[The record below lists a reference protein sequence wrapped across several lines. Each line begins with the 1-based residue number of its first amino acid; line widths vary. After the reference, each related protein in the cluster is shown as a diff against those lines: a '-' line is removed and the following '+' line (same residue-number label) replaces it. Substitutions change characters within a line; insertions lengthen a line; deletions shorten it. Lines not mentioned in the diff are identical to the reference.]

1 MPNNAAVHIS
11 PLLSV
16 LVFIAVILLL
26 EGLYLMWKTY
36 KGPEAKKIELRLKA
50 LSAAAD
56 GSARSHL
63 LRERMLSELPPFQ
76 RFLLR
81 LPRAHQLDRVLLQ
94 ANLNWTVAKL
104 LLACVAL
111 GAVSFLSMT
120 ALLHQPFVVGAL
132 AAGASAWLPLAYVQR
147 RRSRRLAR
155 LEQQLPDALDLLGR
169 ALRAGHAFGAGL
181 QMIGEEMAEPI
192 ASEFRFVH
200 DEVNFGVSLEQ
211 ALANLS
217 VRAPITDLR
226 YFIVAVLIQRESG
239 GNLTEVL
246 ANLSRLIRQRLKLFW
261 HVRVLSAEGRMSAWL
276 LSLMPFAIGGLMNVF
291 NPEFMAPMWNDP
303 LGVTIVRSML
313 ISMACGVLMLRKI
326 IRIRI

>member
-1 MPNNAAVHIS
+1 MPNNAVHVS

-26 EGLYLMWKTY
+26 EGVYLMWKTY

-63 LRERMLSELPPFQ
+63 LRERMMSELPPFQ

-104 LLACVAL
+104 LLGCAAL
-111 GAVSFLSMT
+111 GAVSFISMT

>member
-1 MPNNAAVHIS
+1 MHNTPAPHVS
-11 PLLSV
+11 PFLSV

-26 EGLYLMWKTY
+26 EGLYLVWKGY
-36 KGPEAKKIELRLKA
+36 KGPQAKKIQRRLNA

-56 GSARSHL
+56 TSGQAHL

-94 ANLNWTVAKL
+94 ANLNWTVSKL
-104 LLACVAL
+104 LLGCAAL
-111 GAVSFLSMT
+111 GALGYLAVT
-120 ALLHQPFVVGAL
+120 GLLHQPFMFGA
-132 AAGASAWLPLAYVQR
+132 AAGLGAAALPLAYVKR
-147 RRSRRLAR
+147 RRAKRLQR

-192 ASEFRFVH
+192 AGEFRMVH

-217 VRAPITDLR
+217 VRAPVTDLR
-226 YFIVAVLIQRESG
+226 YFVVAVLIQRESG

-246 ANLSRLIRQRLKLFW
+246 ANLSRLIRQRLKLVW

-276 LSLMPFAIGGLMNVF
+276 LSLLPFAIGGLMNVF
-291 NPEFMAPMWNDP
+291 NPEFMAPLWNDP

-313 ISMACGVLMLRKI
+313 VSMAFGALLLRKI
-326 IRIRI
+326 IRIHV

>member
-1 MPNNAAVHIS
+1 MPNNPLIHVS

-16 LVFIAVILLL
+16 LVFIAVVLLF
-26 EGLYLMWKTY
+26 EGLYLLWLTY
-36 KGPEAKKIELRLKA
+36 KGPQAKKIEQRLTA
-50 LSAAAD
+50 LSDAAN
-56 GSARSHL
+56 GPARPHL

-81 LPRAHQLDRVLLQ
+81 LPHAARLDRLLLQ
-94 ANLNWTVAKL
+94 ANLAWTVADL
-104 LLACVAL
+104 MLGCLAAGAL
-111 GAVSFLSMT
+111 SYLTLTM
-120 ALLHQPFVVGAL
+120 LLHQPFLIGAL
-132 AAGASAWLPLAYVQR
+132 AAGGTAVLPLAYVR
-147 RRSRRLAR
+147 RRRRRRLGR

-192 ASEFRFVH
+192 ASEFRMVH
-200 DEVNFGVSLEQ
+200 DEVKFGVALEQ

-217 VRAPITDLR
+217 VRAPVTDLR

-246 ANLSRLIRQRLKLFW
+246 GNLSRLIRQRMKLFS

-276 LSLMPFAIGGLMNVF
+276 LSLLPFVIGGLMNIF
-291 NPEFMAPMWNDP
+291 NPEFMAPLWNDP
-303 LGVTIVRSML
+303 LGATIIRGLLVSMTF
-313 ISMACGVLMLRKI
+313 GVLLLRKI
-326 IRIRI
+326 IRIRV

>member
-1 MPNNAAVHIS
+1 
-11 PLLSV
+11 
-16 LVFIAVILLL
+16 
-26 EGLYLMWKTY
+26 MWKTY

-63 LRERMLSELPPFQ
+63 LRERMMSELPPFQ

-104 LLACVAL
+104 LLGCAAL
-111 GAVSFLSMT
+111 GAVSFISMT